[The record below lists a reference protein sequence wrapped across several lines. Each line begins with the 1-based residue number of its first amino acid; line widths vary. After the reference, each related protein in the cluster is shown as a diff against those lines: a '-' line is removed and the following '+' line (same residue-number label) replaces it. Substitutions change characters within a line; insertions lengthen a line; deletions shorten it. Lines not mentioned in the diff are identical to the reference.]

1 MTVAPPA
8 KIRSSTSVVVTVLT
22 VVFGLVVLA
31 IALDLIF
38 DPITRAMIKMSFC
51 MFAGC
56 GGLAGQ

>member
-8 KIRSSTSVVVTVLT
+8 KTRS
-22 VVFGLVVLA
+22 
-31 IALDLIF
+31 
-38 DPITRAMIKMSFC
+38 AMIKMSLC